1 MKIQRLKNHWMIKKV
16 GLKYLK
22 TKRKFKK
29 SKTVI
34 LMINKVGLL
43 QIITLKKWQKLTL
56 HTLRKNKQP
65 NNQPKIKYLKDNK
78 MNNKLKNKKNFQSLW
93 SVPILPSKTYQ
104 PTWELN
110 SFHLMVESF
119 LQSEGSFGNATCVG
133 SSSMLFKIK

>member
-43 QIITLKKWQKLTL
+43 QIITLKKWPKLTL

-65 NNQPKIKYLKDNK
+65 NNQPKIKCLKDNK
-78 MNNKLKNKKNFQSLW
+78 TNNKLKNKKNFPL
-93 SVPILPSKTYQ
+93 L
-104 PTWELN
+104 
-110 SFHLMVESF
+110 
-119 LQSEGSFGNATCVG
+119 
-133 SSSMLFKIK
+133 